1 MIDPRAFVVVWG
13 SCSILMASLYQM
25 FWLWLLIFFYDLMIG
40 PQAQMMLVTWER
52 ICEHEG
58 GNLLCFDVDNVPDA
72 DIHIVKI
79 SLIIFEQ
86 VTLHACLFM
95 SRESHKLNMITTL
108 SH

>member
-52 ICEHEG
+52 ICEHDG
-58 GNLLCFDVDNVPDA
+58 GNLLCFDMDNVPDA

-86 VTLHACLFM
+86 VTLRACLFM